1 VDKLEEA
8 AVFQVVL
15 DDDVCD
21 GVKHELNVIG
31 VGGTREVSV
40 NFLEAFFLVQVFKFH
55 LDVGSGFFKCIRAWK
70 SKINYSHK

>member
-1 VDKLEEA
+1 VGKLEEA

-31 VGGTREVSV
+31 VGGAREVSV
-40 NFLEAFFLVQVFKFH
+40 NFLEAFFL
-55 LDVGSGFFKCIRAWK
+55 I
-70 SKINYSHK
+70 